1 MQRLITFIISILM
14 SLISLIFPVKE
25 EKPFECE
32 TIEIGGVT
40 YQNGV
45 VSENMHLKG
54 KYNFYDEKAIHSD
67 YVFTHSET
75 PPFSGGVLLLYLQY
89 FSES

>member
-45 VSENMHLKG
+45 VPENMHL
-54 KYNFYDEKAIHSD
+54 
-67 YVFTHSET
+67 
-75 PPFSGGVLLLYLQY
+75 
-89 FSES
+89 